1 MMSVPMTSCHHGCQ
15 VGFEVVVLSCTV
27 GASFEVCFLLEV
39 GSESRVRPRAE
50 SCCAGGSD

>member
-1 MMSVPMTSCHHGCQ
+1 MGVKSGLRSLFSAAPL
-15 VGFEVVVLSCTV
+15 VLV
-27 GASFEVCFLLEV
+27 FEVCFLLEV